1 MRDVILRRV
10 ARAVLRRC
18 PNCGD
23 PGVFESWMGLVEAC
37 PRCGLRFEREEG
49 YWLGAIL
56 INTAATIGLFG
67 VGMVAWALVTWPDP
81 PWGLMLGVGIGFN
94 LIAPIV
100 FYPYSKTLWVAIEIT
115 AHPPTERSSG

>member
-1 MRDVILRRV
+1 MRL
-10 ARAVLRRC
+10 ATT
-18 PNCGD
+18 
-23 PGVFESWMGLVEAC
+23 C
-37 PRCGLRFEREEG
+37 PRCELRYEREEG

-67 VGMVAWALVTWPDP
+67 LGMIVWAVATWPDP
-81 PWGLMLGVGIGFN
+81 PWGLMTGVGIAFN

-115 AHPPTERSSG
+115 AHPPEVASRQSPVTRTNETSNDD

>member
-1 MRDVILRRV
+1 MRLAATCPTCALRY
-10 ARAVLRRC
+10 
-18 PNCGD
+18 
-23 PGVFESWMGLVEAC
+23 
-37 PRCGLRFEREEG
+37 EREEG

-56 INTAATIGLFG
+56 INTVATIGMFG
-67 VGMVAWALVTWPDP
+67 AGTLLWAILTWPDP

-115 AHPPTERSSG
+115 AHPPGAVSRQPTADSQREDPGGTTARSSN